1 MSWQDII
8 KVDSEMEDLMK
19 NWNQTIAKIQDLF
32 DALKTHPLFDDPR
45 EGREIINRDIDS
57 IKSQIDKEITFNV

>member
-19 NWNQTIAKIQDLF
+19 MSVEQLEEIEAELWNEWEMVNS
-32 DALKTHPLFDDPR
+32 ALKVVR
-45 EGREIINRDIDS
+45 YYKKVEGMSDE
-57 IKSQIDKEITFNV
+57 